1 MFGGRIASRERS
13 NDIPFDAFDE
23 DERKKEEKKVKKQSS
38 F

>member
-1 MFGGRIASRERS
+1 MFGEGLPREKS

-23 DERKKEEKKVKKQSS
+23 DERKNEEKKVKQSG

>member
-23 DERKKEEKKVKKQSS
+23 DERKKEEKKVKQSG